1 MKQKLAITT
10 FIFVL
15 CCFYNNITAQ
25 VLKVTGTV
33 TQSPS
38 NKPLQGA
45 TVIVKSTATTAITD
59 NDGNYSINIPA
70 NGGTILVTYL
80 GMNSQEKKVK
90 ASGVVNFSLQENSA
104 KSDLDEV
111 VVIGYG
117 TQKVTKVS
125 GAISTV
131 KAADIA
137 KSQAVRVEEAIQGR
151 ASGVT
156 VIQSGSPGAKPTFLI
171 RGIPSYNGSQPLVIV
186 DGSQQTLDDLNSIN
200 PNDIESIN
208 VLKDASAT
216 AIYGVG
222 GGNGVVV
229 VTTKSGKKNQ
239 KTQFTLSSSYGMQQV
254 QNTIG
259 VLNATEYAAMLNEG
273 STTSGGGLIFNDLS
287 KVGVGTNWQNE
298 VFKNAPIQ
306 SHTISVNG
314 GSDKISYFLSA
325 GITDQAGI
333 LGGADKSKFQR
344 SNFTANL
351 NFQLTPKLKFI
362 TNATQVLLNT
372 RGVKEGTWNGIIG
385 EALNYDP
392 TVPVY
397 NNVANTVGEFGFS
410 TLLKGEVHNPLT
422 EMANT
427 YNKNDGNKIYGK
439 FELQYDVLKNLK
451 VTARLGYTNY
461 IDNSKSFAPL
471 VFYGL
476 KNKDNS
482 MDEFGEAI
490 KDTTASGV
498 IVPRHNSVS
507 TSRNNYFN
515 YNPELFA
522 NYDFKLK
529 DKHHFETTLGFRL
542 GKNSGNA
549 VGASKQDVPFN
560 SWQYA
565 SLQAATG
572 INTSNNV
579 LANTG
584 YAYQYFSKA
593 VSYFGRANYD
603 YENKYLASLTVR
615 RDGSSEFV
623 DAKKYGTFYSGSL
636 GWVVSKEKFFNVDAI
651 NFLKLRGSYGQ
662 VGSSNGARLQTS
674 SIITGGTYNN
684 IGNNNGY
691 YFGGVFFPG
700 STIGSQINP
709 ELLGWETNIQFNGGF
724 EISILKNKISL
735 TADYFSRKVKNLIF
749 TGNQS
754 LFIGTVPAPESNIG
768 STKSSGVDLLLTYN
782 ESLFKKVKL
791 NTSLSFT
798 TSTNLVTAT
807 NADGSAKI
815 PGGYY
820 FNGQGQTVTVFEKGF
835 APGYFYGYKT
845 DGLFQTTNDVK
856 NAAKQPGAQAGDIRY
871 VDVNGD
877 GVIDSKDQTQIGN
890 PFPKFVMGWNL
901 GLEYKNFDFTAFTY
915 VSYGNDIYRAYE
927 RNANYTN
934 KFRSILGRW
943 TGPNSTNDAANPRYT
958 FTDVNNNARVSDR
971 YVEDGSFIKIKNIQL
986 GYTLPSNIAKGV
998 FNKIRFYGAVKNA
1011 FTFTKYSGFD
1021 PEISGGIL
1029 GSGVDLGTYPQAR
1042 TFMVGLDLKF

>member
-1 MKQKLAITT
+1 MKQKLRFSIL
-10 FIFVL
+10 VLML
-15 CCFYNNITAQ
+15 CCFFNASIGQ
-25 VLKVTGTV
+25 VLQVTGVV
-33 TQSPS
+33 TQSS
-38 NKPLQGA
+38 NNKALEGA
-45 TVIVKSTATTAITD
+45 TVKLKNANTTAITD
-59 NDGNYSINIPA
+59 KQGAYSIAVPA
-70 NGGTILVTYL
+70 TGGILEVTYL
-80 GMNSQEKKVK
+80 GMNAQTKKVK
-90 ASGVVNFSLQENSA
+90 ASTVVNFSLEENAA

-131 KAADIA
+131 KAADIE
-137 KSQAVRVEEAIQGR
+137 KSQAVRLEEAIQGR
-151 ASGVT
+151 VSGVT

-200 PNDIESIN
+200 PNDIESMN
-208 VLKDASAT
+208 LLKDASAT

-222 GGNGVVV
+222 GGNGVLV
-229 VTTKSGKKNQ
+229 VTTKSGRKNQ
-239 KTQFTLSSSYGMQQV
+239 KTQFTLASSFGMQEAA
-254 QNTIG
+254 NTIG
-259 VLNATEYAAMLNEG
+259 VLNATEYAAILNEG

-298 VFKNAPIQ
+298 VFKKAPIQ

-314 GSDKISYFLSA
+314 GSDKMSYFLSA

-333 LGGADKSKFQR
+333 LGGANKSKFQR

-362 TNATQVLLNT
+362 TNATQVLLNS

-392 TVPVY
+392 TVSVL
-397 NNVANTVGEFGFS
+397 NTVPNTIGVYGFS
-410 TLLKGEVHNPLT
+410 SLLKEEIHNPLT
-422 EMANT
+422 EMDNT

-439 FELQYDVLKNLK
+439 FELQYDILKNLK

-471 VFYGL
+471 VFYGV
-476 KNKDNS
+476 NNIDNS
-482 MDEFGEAI
+482 LNADGSTVAG
-490 KDTTASGV
+490 K
-498 IVPRHNSVS
+498 HNSVS

-515 YNPELFA
+515 YNPEIFA
-522 NYDFKLK
+522 NYDFKVK
-529 DKHHFETTLGFRL
+529 DNHHFETTLGFRL

-572 INTSNNV
+572 TNTATNV

-584 YAYQYFSKA
+584 YAYEYFSKA
-593 VSYFGRANYD
+593 VSYFARANYD
-603 YENKYLASLTVR
+603 YQNKYLASFTVR

-636 GWVVSKEKFFNVDAI
+636 GWIVSKEKFFNVDAI

-662 VGSSNGARLQTS
+662 VGSSNGAGLQTS

-709 ELLGWETNIQFNGGF
+709 ELLGWETNIQFNTGF
-724 EISILKNKISL
+724 EISVLKNKLSL
-735 TADYFSRKVKNLIF
+735 TADYYSRKVKNLIF
-749 TGNQS
+749 TGTQS
-754 LFIGTVPAPESNIG
+754 LFIGTVPAPASNIG
-768 STKSSGVDLLLTYN
+768 STKSSGVDLMLTYN
-782 ESLFKKVKL
+782 EKLFKKVKL
-791 NTSLSFT
+791 NTSISYT
-798 TSTNLVTAT
+798 TSKNLVTET
-807 NADGSAKI
+807 NLDGSAKI

-845 DGLFQTTNDVK
+845 NGLFQTTDDVK
-856 NAAKQPGAQAGDIRY
+856 NAPKQLGAQPGDIRY

-877 GVIDSKDQTQIGN
+877 GIIDSKDQTEIGN
-890 PFPKFVMGWNL
+890 PFPKFNMGWNL

-927 RNANYTN
+927 RNSNFSN

-943 TGPNSTNDAANPRYT
+943 TGPNSTNEASNPRYT
-958 FTDVNNNARVSDR
+958 FTDPNNNARVSDR

-986 GYTLPSNIAKGV
+986 GYTLPSTIAKGV